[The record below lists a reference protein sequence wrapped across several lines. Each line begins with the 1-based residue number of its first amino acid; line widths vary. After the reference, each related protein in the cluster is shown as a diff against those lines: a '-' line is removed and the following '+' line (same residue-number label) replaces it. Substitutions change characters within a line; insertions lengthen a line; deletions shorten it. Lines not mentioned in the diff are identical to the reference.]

1 MAAKF
6 GAVGSTV
13 RATQDARTAITVR
26 FAVPLDPDR
35 LAELGVYDPHVP
47 DAGQRLKLLEFLQEL
62 GAGAE
67 DLVAYSDQL
76 AGLASVVALRG
87 GPALTM
93 AEVVERFGVSEDK
106 LQRLNRAA
114 GFPDPGPDDRV
125 FSERF
130 GELEALMTAAEQLFG
145 EDAVLQLVRVMGA
158 SMARVADAVV
168 SAFLV
173 NVEPAARDQ
182 DADGLAL
189 ARANADAAALVPA
202 VTAALD
208 VLFRQQV
215 VAARR
220 SGMGVEADTGYEN
233 QRMAVGFVDL
243 VGSTALAQRLDTR
256 DLGALLTEFENSAS
270 DAITGGGGRVVK
282 LIGDEILYTAPDEHA
297 ATDIAFA
304 LERMF
309 GAHPRIPD
317 VRAGLAS
324 GDVLLRDGDV
334 FGPVVN
340 LAARAVKE
348 AGPGQLVASTE
359 FATAA
364 GVEIEPLGERELKGL
379 EGPVDLCRLLPRE

>member
-1 MAAKF
+1 L
-6 GAVGSTV
+6 
-13 RATQDARTAITVR
+13 
-26 FAVPLDPDR
+26 PLGPNE
-35 LAELGVYDPHVP
+35 LADLGVYDPDAP
-47 DAGQRLKLLEFLQEL
+47 DATQRLALLEFVQEL
-62 GAGAE
+62 GAGPE
-67 DLVAYSDQL
+67 DLHAYSDQL

-87 GPALTM
+87 GPALTA
-93 AEVVERFGVSEDK
+93 AEVVERFGITEEK
-106 LQRLNRAA
+106 PQQLNRAA

-130 GELEALMTAAEQLFG
+130 GELGATLAAAEALFG
-145 EDAVLQLVRVMGA
+145 KEAVLQLVRVMGA

-173 NVEPAARDQ
+173 NVEPAARGD

-208 VLFRQQV
+208 VLFRQHV

-256 DLGALLTEFENSAS
+256 ELGALLTEFENTAS
-270 DAITGGGGRVVK
+270 DTITAGGGQVVK
-282 LIGDEILYTAPDEHA
+282 LIGDEILYTAADERA
-297 ATDIAFA
+297 AADIAFA

-309 GAHPRIPD
+309 GRHPRIPE

-334 FGPVVN
+334 FGAVVN

-348 AGPGQLVASTE
+348 AGPGELVASPE
-359 FATAA
+359 FAAAA
-364 GVEIEPLGERELKGL
+364 GAETEPLGTRELKGFG
-379 EGPVDLCRLLPRE
+379 ESVELCRLLQPSRD

>member
-1 MAAKF
+1 M
-6 GAVGSTV
+6 S
-13 RATQDARTAITVR
+13 
-26 FAVPLDPDR
+26 LEPDT
-35 LAELGVYDPHVP
+35 LAELGVYDP
-47 DAGQRLKLLEFLQEL
+47 DAPGAAQKLELLEFLQGL
-62 GAGAE
+62 GAGPE
-67 DLVAYSDQL
+67 DLVAYADQL

-87 GPALTM
+87 GPALTL
-93 AEVVERFGVSEDK
+93 AEVVERFAVSEEK
-106 LQRLNRAA
+106 LQQLNRAA

-130 GELEALMTAAEQLFG
+130 GELGATLTAAEDLFG

-173 NVEPAARDQ
+173 NVEPGARDGG
-182 DADGLAL
+182 ADGLAL

-208 VLFRQQV
+208 VLFRQHV

-220 SGMGVEADTGYEN
+220 SGMGLEADAGYET

-243 VGSTALAQRLDTR
+243 VGSTALVQRLDTR
-256 DLGALLTEFENSAS
+256 ELGALLTEFENTAS
-270 DAITGGGGRVVK
+270 DTITSRGGRVVK
-282 LIGDEILYTAPDEHA
+282 LIGDEILFTAADERA

-304 LERMF
+304 LERVF
-309 GAHPRIPD
+309 GEHQRIPD
-317 VRAGLAS
+317 IRAGLAS

-334 FGPVVN
+334 FGSTVN

-348 AGPGQLVASTE
+348 AGSGQLIASPE
-359 FATAA
+359 FAEAA
-364 GVEIEPLGERELKGL
+364 GVGIEPLGTRELKGL
-379 EGPVDLCRLLPRE
+379 DEPVELCRLLPSRESDAVS